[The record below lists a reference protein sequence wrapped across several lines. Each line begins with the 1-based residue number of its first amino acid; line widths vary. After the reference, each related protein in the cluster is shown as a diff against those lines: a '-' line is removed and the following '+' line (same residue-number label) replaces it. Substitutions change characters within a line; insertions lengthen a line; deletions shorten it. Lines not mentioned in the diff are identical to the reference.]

1 MGCPPPCRFC
11 KERVEMQNITGLWLT
26 SSHVDFFNAD
36 SLYEVLLISQH
47 LEFLP
52 LISIWMLQDSN
63 PSVKCS
69 HRNGSLASCL
79 YASRLPLLSWVS
91 QQYSHCVSNGSA
103 CQRITLHWFC
113 NFAPAPQLC
122 HLLIEWGHP
131 RCFQQLLLVLN
142 WVKLQLMRKWNS
154 WAPLLISG
162 RLASPPKVTF
172 GVWQEMF
179 PYNGKLHTFIKEEP
193 TLNKHLLLFYHRY
206 GNDNW
211 KCPHQVCNHIA
222 SNSDPPEEFG
232 TATKAADEAQASC
245 SSLQYKWGNKQHS
258 QFCYQYTLLSH
269 CLTLVFCFRGR
280 KSTEM
285 LPQL

>member
-1 MGCPPPCRFC
+1 M
-11 KERVEMQNITGLWLT
+11 
-26 SSHVDFFNAD
+26 
-36 SLYEVLLISQH
+36 
-47 LEFLP
+47 
-52 LISIWMLQDSN
+52 
-63 PSVKCS
+63 
-69 HRNGSLASCL
+69 
-79 YASRLPLLSWVS
+79 
-91 QQYSHCVSNGSA
+91 
-103 CQRITLHWFC
+103 
-113 NFAPAPQLC
+113 
-122 HLLIEWGHP
+122 

-142 WVKLQLMRKWNS
+142 WVKLELMRKWNS

-206 GNDNW
+206 GNETW

-222 SNSDPPEEFG
+222 SNSDPPEKSG

-245 SSLQYKWGNKQHS
+245 SSLQYKWGNKQQS
-258 QFCYQYTLLSH
+258 FSILLSIYIVI
-269 CLTLVFCFRGR
+269 TLSDIGFCFRGR